1 MNGNKTCFL
10 PELHLE
16 MIHFVLVLQKALL
29 QVLLRMFLHLKGTCP
44 QGWWPVHQMSDWLG
58 KIEKN
63 VHVSVEAVSD
73 TSEIYME

>member
-29 QVLLRMFLHLKGTCP
+29 QVLLRMFLH
-44 QGWWPVHQMSDWLG
+44 PVHQMSDWLG

-73 TSEIYME
+73 TSEIYVE